1 VYRYW
6 RTTLP
11 NLSWKYYQ
19 FNTGRKQVAFVG
31 SANFTTAGMGTN
43 GEVIVKITD
52 TLSAANKDLKLESI
66 VDKLQDKRFFIAIH
80 I

>member
-1 VYRYW
+1 M
-6 RTTLP
+6 
-11 NLSWKYYQ
+11 
-19 FNTGRKQVAFVG
+19 AFVG